1 MRIFYPY
8 DHCKRSWF
16 SERLTIYINPFFSC
30 SYFLRLEF
38 SPHSAT
44 ERCLASLDFLSGLI
58 PGRPIIPYAMF
69 TERGPVSLGGVISN
83 WLWSVWNDPDPSDAF
98 KEAMLHVLV
107 VTNNAWLSGVADP
120 WEWET
125 HFDLIHWSANPASF
139 PNRTIKAGLFQS
151 QFIDSGN
158 ESLTEPTLSIL
169 VIYEPRR
176 SITLPIP
183 MTILSVG

>member
-1 MRIFYPY
+1 
-8 DHCKRSWF
+8 
-16 SERLTIYINPFFSC
+16 
-30 SYFLRLEF
+30 
-38 SPHSAT
+38 
-44 ERCLASLDFLSGLI
+44 
-58 PGRPIIPYAMF
+58 MF